1 MMMDLRLQR
10 RLAAEVLDCGEN
22 RIWMDPTALD
32 EIANA
37 ATKDDIRKLVEEG
50 LIKRKPVKGIS
61 RARINY
67 KRMQKKKGR
76 RRGHGSRKGKKG
88 ARMPSK
94 RLWILRIRALRRRL
108 KYLRDAEIID
118 RRTYRVLYRRAKGG
132 EFRNVAHLNAYLE
145 AQGLLKR

>member
-1 MMMDLRLQR
+1 MIMDLRLQR

-22 RIWMDPTALD
+22 RVWMDPTALD

-37 ATKDDIRKLVEEG
+37 ATKEDIRRLVEEG

-118 RRTYRVLYRRAKGG
+118 RRTYRILYRRAKGG
-132 EFRNVAHLNAYLE
+132 EFRSVAHLNAYLE

>member
-1 MMMDLRLQR
+1 MDLRLQR

-22 RIWMDPTALD
+22 RVWMDPSALD
-32 EIANA
+32 EIAAA
-37 ATKDDIRKLVEEG
+37 ATKDDIRRLIEEG

-67 KRMQKKKGR
+67 KRMQKRKGR

-94 RLWILRIRALRRRL
+94 RIWILRIRALRRRL

-118 RRTYRVLYRRAKGG
+118 RRTYRLLYRRAKGG
-132 EFRNVAHLNAYLE
+132 EFRSVAHLNAYLE
-145 AQGLLKR
+145 TQGLLKR

>member
-1 MMMDLRLQR
+1 MDLRLQR

-37 ATKDDIRKLVEEG
+37 ATKDDIGKLIEEG